1 MVGLPVSD
9 HPAARSYVNEASP
22 EGDAFQ
28 GSTCMVG
35 SDHAATMQ
43 AVRPSRQLPT
53 IEIIIKK

>member
-9 HPAARSYVNEASP
+9 HPAAWSYVNEASP

-28 GSTCMVG
+28 RSTCMVG

-43 AVRPSRQLPT
+43 ASAKDKKCFVAT
-53 IEIIIKK
+53 IQAAT